1 LKLFS
6 VAFIS
11 VSYLAGQVLVD
22 ATKCVSIVIAVSI
35 VTAPVKWPS
44 VMSRNARDS
53 LARGGSPTISTEVFP
68 KNENG
73 GAQLDSFKST
83 ANW

>member
-11 VSYLAGQVLVD
+11 VSYLAGQVSVD
-22 ATKCVSIVIAVSI
+22 AAKCVSIVIAVSI

-44 VMSRNARDS
+44 KMSSNTRDFV
-53 LARGGSPTISTEVFP
+53 ARGGSPTISTKMFSRKRE
-68 KNENG
+68 
-73 GAQLDSFKST
+73 
-83 ANW
+83 